1 MAFHSYAH
9 LIQKLFNAYWCGPP
23 YRVTGTSPWT
33 CVDHSVSR
41 PPHPT
46 KNALFRLAFTA
57 GTRLSRLASPDMVTR
72 RFIMQKA
79 RRHPKKGLRPL
90 VGAWFQV
97 LFHSPPGGPFH
108 RSLTVLSTIGL
119 TGVFSLAGWSRRIH
133 AGFLVPRA
141 TQDDAWAG
149 VSSGKGLSPAAVQL
163 SRCFPSTLR
172 SRTAILQPPRRVAT
186 TRVWALPRSL
196 ATTQGIISLFSLPRG
211 TKMFQFPRFASPL
224 QGRDSRPSGGWV
236 VPFGNP
242 RVKGHL
248 HLTGAYRSLSRPSS
262 PP

>member
-172 SRTAILQPPRRVAT
+172 SRTAILQPP
-186 TRVWALPRSL
+186 
-196 ATTQGIISLFSLPRG
+196 GLFPVR
-211 TKMFQFPRFASPL
+211 SPL
-224 QGRDSRPSGGWV
+224 LRE
-236 VPFGNP
+236 
-242 RVKGHL
+242 
-248 HLTGAYRSLSRPSS
+248 SLVYFLFLGVLRCFSS
-262 PP
+262 PGSPPRYKAGIAALQAAGLSHSEIPGSKVICT